1 MNNNF
6 EEIIQKKI
14 LIADRKKSK
23 FEKIQSI
30 RALFLFLNREK
41 YLQFSFDRENM
52 RFWKIA
58 TAKSS
63 EFKKDLNEEI
73 TLIETKSEMSEQDK
87 ELVKYYNIVLKTLE
101 KYDKNYGKTIGL
113 ILNRIFCRNISL
125 YIRNFI

>member
-1 MNNNF
+1 MNNTF
-6 EEIIQKKI
+6 EKIIQKKI

-23 FEKIQSI
+23 SEKIQSI

-41 YLQFSFDRENM
+41 YAQFSFDIENM

-58 TAKSS
+58 TAKNS

-113 ILNRIFCRNISL
+113 TLNRIFCRNISL